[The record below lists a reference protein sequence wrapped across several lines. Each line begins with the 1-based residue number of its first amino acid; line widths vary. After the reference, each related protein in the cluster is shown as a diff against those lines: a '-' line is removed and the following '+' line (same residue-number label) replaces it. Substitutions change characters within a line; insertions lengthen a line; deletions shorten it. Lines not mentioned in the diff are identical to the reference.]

1 MLTKPGESRAIFWS
15 INMHNIIVA
24 IVLTAHYQRW
34 RMRRQMRDTLNRR
47 MDYMLNNQ
55 SKMIRKLIV
64 RVC

>member
-1 MLTKPGESRAIFWS
+1 
-15 INMHNIIVA
+15 MHNIIVA

-64 RVC
+64 RVR